1 MRSVWKPKVAIL
13 IGFVFS
19 LGLFVLVLGVVP
31 RHYESQEDRE
41 EYFQYHS
48 WKLTLVS
55 DYAHYGLPLAII
67 CIALGWGVAK
77 LHNRQ

>member
-1 MRSVWKPKVAIL
+1 MRSIWKPQVATL
-13 IGFVFS
+13 IGFVVS
-19 LGLFVLVLGVVP
+19 LPLFVLVLAVVQH
-31 RHYESQEDRE
+31 RYLSQEDRE

-67 CIALGWGVAK
+67 CMALGWGVAK